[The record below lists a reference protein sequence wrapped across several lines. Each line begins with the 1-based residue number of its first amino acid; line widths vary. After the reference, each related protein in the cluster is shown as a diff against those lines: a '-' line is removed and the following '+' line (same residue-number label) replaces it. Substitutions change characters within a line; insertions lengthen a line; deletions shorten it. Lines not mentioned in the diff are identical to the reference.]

1 MLRLIFARY
10 SASSENE
17 RAFSVPC
24 LTSIRPE
31 GRRAASRR
39 SFTYEKPSPSVWL
52 LPASVVF
59 GDLKSQDRY
68 QTQISSA
75 RPSRSRP
82 SLAPY
87 IARRPKLLSL
97 PRAIAS
103 PPKPGSLDAF
113 DLFFKPTPVCAP
125 MSLALKTEISYLS
138 QTFPPAACRR
148 QAHNAQD
155 SPAVIP
161 KAQLQ
166 KHSVCVLALCSNKTP
181 CSRYRISRS

>member
-17 RAFSVPC
+17 RAFSAPC

-31 GRRAASRR
+31 SRRAASRR
-39 SFTYEKPSPSVWL
+39 SFTHEKPSLGAWL
-52 LPASVVF
+52 LPTSVVF

-87 IARRPKLLSL
+87 IARRPKLSSL
-97 PRAIAS
+97 LRAIAS
-103 PPKPGSLDAF
+103 PPKPGSLDDF
-113 DLFFKPTPVCAP
+113 DLFFKSTVRLCADVARVKDRDVVFIANF
-125 MSLALKTEISYLS
+125 SSSCL
-138 QTFPPAACRR
+138 PPP
-148 QAHNAQD
+148 
-155 SPAVIP
+155 S
-161 KAQLQ
+161 
-166 KHSVCVLALCSNKTP
+166 S
-181 CSRYRISRS
+181 

>member
-39 SFTYEKPSPSVWL
+39 SFTYEKPSPSAWL
-52 LPASVVF
+52 LPTSVVF
-59 GDLKSQDRY
+59 GDLKSQDPY

-87 IARRPKLLSL
+87 IACRPKLSSL

-125 MSLALKTEISYLS
+125 MSLALKTKMSYLS

-148 QAHNAQD
+148 QA
-155 SPAVIP
+155 PPPV
-161 KAQLQ
+161 
-166 KHSVCVLALCSNKTP
+166 
-181 CSRYRISRS
+181 

>member
-39 SFTYEKPSPSVWL
+39 SLTYEKPSPSAWL
-52 LPASVVF
+52 LPTSVVF
-59 GDLKSQDRY
+59 GDLKSQDPY

-75 RPSRSRP
+75 RPSRSH
-82 SLAPY
+82 SFLTPY
-87 IARRPKLLSL
+87 IARRPKLSSRARSPRRQSL
-97 PRAIAS
+97 GVSTLLISFLNQPS
-103 PPKPGSLDAF
+103 
-113 DLFFKPTPVCAP
+113 VCAP
-125 MSLALKTEISYLS
+125 MSLALKTEMSYLS

-148 QAHNAQD
+148 
-155 SPAVIP
+155 
-161 KAQLQ
+161 
-166 KHSVCVLALCSNKTP
+166 
-181 CSRYRISRS
+181 